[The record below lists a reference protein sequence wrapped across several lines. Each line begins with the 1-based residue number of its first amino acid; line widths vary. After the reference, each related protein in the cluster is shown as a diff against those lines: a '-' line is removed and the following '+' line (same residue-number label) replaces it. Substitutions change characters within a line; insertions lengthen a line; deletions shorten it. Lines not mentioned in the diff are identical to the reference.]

1 MTDRDRPIAADAS
14 SFLARANAR
23 MLDLSI
29 KADRAAWVHAT
40 FITDDTE
47 ELAADRQREKIAA
60 TMSLAAEATRFD
72 DDVLPEDLARQLQL
86 IKRSLSLP
94 APRAFEAQVELTRTT
109 AALEGLYGK
118 GRHNGKDLGELSQV
132 MAESRDPDALV
143 DAWCGWRTIA
153 PPMRE
158 PFARYVTLANQ
169 GARDLGY
176 PDLGALWRS
185 GYDMGPDDFAA
196 ELDRLWLQVKPLYDA
211 LHAYA
216 RAGLA
221 RAYGPGTVTAEG
233 LIPAHLLGNMWS
245 HDWGNVYPLLV
256 VEGGAGGVD
265 LTSMLRARGVDQ
277 VEMVRFG
284 ERFFT
289 SLGFDP
295 LPATFW
301 DRSVFTKP
309 VDREVICHPSA
320 WDIDADEDLRIK
332 MCIEITGEDFIT
344 VHHELGH
351 NFYARAYRNQPF
363 LYRDGANDGFHE
375 AIGDAITLS
384 MTPRYLVEVGL
395 LDQEPADGQDVR
407 VLLRTALDRVPYL
420 PFALLVDKWR
430 WKVFSGEITPEDY
443 NGAWWDLVRTYQG
456 IVPPVPRAESD
467 FDPAAKYH
475 VAANVP
481 LVPYFIAV
489 ILQFQF
495 HRAFARQSGYVG
507 PLHRYSVHGD
517 KAAGRKLG
525 AMLAM
530 GRSQPWP
537 DALFALTGEREM
549 DATALLEYFAPLRL
563 WLDEQNSG
571 QTVGF

>member
-1 MTDRDRPIAADAS
+1 MTVQPSSAADAS
-14 SFLARANAR
+14 SFLATVNAR
-23 MLDLSI
+23 LLDLSI
-29 KADRAAWVHAT
+29 KADRAAWVQAT

-60 TMSLAAEATRFD
+60 TMAFAAEATRFD
-72 DDVLPEDLARQLQL
+72 GSVLPETLARQLEL
-86 IKRSLSLP
+86 IKHSVSLP
-94 APRAFEAQVELTRTT
+94 APRALEAQVELTRIM
-109 AALEGLYGK
+109 AALEGVYAK
-118 GRHNGKDLGELSQV
+118 GRYNGKDLGELKRV
-132 MAESRDPDALV
+132 MAESREPDELL
-143 DAWCGWRTIA
+143 DAWRGWRTIA

-158 PFARYVTLANQ
+158 PFARYVSLANE

-176 PDLGALWRS
+176 PDLGAVWRS
-185 GYDMGPDDFAA
+185 GYDMAPDQFAA
-196 ELDRLWLQVKPLYDA
+196 EVDRLWLEVKPLYDA
-211 LHAYA
+211 LHAYV
-216 RAGLA
+216 RRGLA
-221 RAYGPGTVTAEG
+221 RAYGPGTVAPDG
-233 LIPAHLLGNMWS
+233 LIPAHLLGNLWS
-245 HDWGNVYPLLV
+245 HDWGNVYPLLAS
-256 VEGGAGGVD
+256 GGAAEGVD
-265 LTSMLRARGVDQ
+265 LTTLLRAKGVDP
-277 VEMVRFG
+277 VAMVRFG

-301 DRSVFTKP
+301 DRSLFTKP
-309 VDREVICHPSA
+309 LDREVICHPSA

-351 NFYARAYRNQPF
+351 NVYARAYRNQPF

-375 AIGDAITLS
+375 AIGDAIALS
-384 MTPRYLVEVGL
+384 MTPGYLVEVGL
-395 LDQEPADGQDVR
+395 LDQEPADGQDVP
-407 VLLRTALDRVPYL
+407 VLLRTALDRVPYM
-420 PFALLVDKWR
+420 PFAVIVDKWR
-430 WKVFSGEITPEDY
+430 WKVFSGEITPADY
-443 NGAWWDLVRTYQG
+443 NAAWWDLAGTYQG
-456 IVPPVPRAESD
+456 IAPPVQRSESD

-475 VAANVP
+475 VTANVP
-481 LVPYFIAV
+481 VAPYFIAV

-495 HRAFARQSGYVG
+495 HRAFARGSGYTG

-525 AMLAM
+525 DMLAM
-530 GRSQPWP
+530 GRSKPWP

-549 DATALLEYFAPLRL
+549 DATALLEYFAPLQQ

>member
-1 MTDRDRPIAADAS
+1 MTAQPAADAS
-14 SFLARANAR
+14 AFLAGVNAR
-23 MLDLSI
+23 LLDLSI
-29 KADRAAWVHAT
+29 KANRAAWVQAT

-47 ELAADRQREKIAA
+47 ELAADRQREMIAA
-60 TMSLAAEATRFD
+60 TMAFATEATRFD
-72 DDVLPEDLARQLQL
+72 SSILPEDVARQIQL

-94 APRAFEAQVELTRTT
+94 APRTIEAQVELTRTT

-118 GRHNGKDLGELSQV
+118 GRHNGKDLAELSRV
-132 MAESRDPDALV
+132 MAESRDPDALL
-143 DAWCGWRTIA
+143 DAWSGWRTIA

-169 GARDLGY
+169 GARELGFA
-176 PDLGALWRS
+176 DLGALWRS
-185 GYDMGPDDFAA
+185 GYDMAPDHFAT
-196 ELDRLWLQVKPLYDA
+196 EIDRLWLQVKPLYDA
-211 LHAYA
+211 LHAYV
-216 RAGLA
+216 RRGLA
-221 RAYGPGTVTAEG
+221 RAYGPGTMATDG

-245 HDWGNVYPLLV
+245 HDWGNIYPLLAA
-256 VEGGAGGVD
+256 GDGAEGVD
-265 LTSMLRARGVDQ
+265 LTSLLRGRGVDQ
-277 VEMVRFG
+277 VGMVRFG

-301 DRSVFTKP
+301 DRSLFTKP
-309 VDREVICHPSA
+309 SDREVVCHPSA
-320 WDIDADEDLRIK
+320 WDIDADDDLRIK
-332 MCIEITGEDFIT
+332 MCIEITGDDFIT
-344 VHHELGH
+344 IHHELGH
-351 NFYARAYRNQPF
+351 NFYQRAYRNQPF
-363 LYRDGANDGFHE
+363 LFRDGANDGFHE

-395 LDQEPADGQDVR
+395 LDQEPADGRDVPA
-407 VLLRTALDRVPYL
+407 LLRTALERVPYL
-420 PFALLVDKWR
+420 PFALATDKWR
-430 WKVFSGEITPEDY
+430 WKVFAGEITPEDY
-443 NGAWWDLVRTYQG
+443 NGAWWDLARRYQG
-456 IVPPVPRAESD
+456 IAPPVPRSESD

-507 PLHRYSVHGD
+507 PLHQYSVHGD

-537 DALFALTGEREM
+537 DALSALTGEREM
-549 DATALLEYFAPLRL
+549 DATALLEYFAPLKL
-563 WLDEQNSG
+563 WLDEQNRG
-571 QTVGF
+571 QTDN